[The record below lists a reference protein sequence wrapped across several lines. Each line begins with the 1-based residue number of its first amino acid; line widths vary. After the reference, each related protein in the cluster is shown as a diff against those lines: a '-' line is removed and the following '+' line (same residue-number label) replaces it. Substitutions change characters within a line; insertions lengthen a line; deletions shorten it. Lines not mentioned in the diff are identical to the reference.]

1 MRINEL
7 TGYKQ
12 HPAFQAAQQLG
23 SDPGLNDKSYSRKEK
38 KNLSTHLAELGWT
51 LIGHGQFSLVYGNPK
66 FNYVLKI
73 FTQDTP
79 GSIEWL
85 EYVVA
90 NQNNPFLPRVHGKMW
105 RISHTA
111 YAIRMERLMPFKSKT
126 DPVFAKYI
134 DPELQSRHWE
144 EIFVEENTEFLEA
157 NWPDLASAFETIL
170 DLSQYNGDDDLNLSN
185 IMKRGNSLVITDPV
199 V

>member
-7 TGYKQ
+7 TGVKQ

-23 SDPGLNDKSYSRKEK
+23 SDPGLNDKSYSQKEK
-38 KNLSTHLAELGWT
+38 KNLSTHLATLGWT

-66 FNYVLKI
+66 FKYVLKI

-90 NQNNPFLPRVHGKMW
+90 NQNNPFLPRVYGKVW
-105 RISHTA
+105 RISITA
-111 YAIRMERLMPFKSKT
+111 YAVRMERLMPFKSKT

-134 DPELQSRHWE
+134 DPELNSKSWE
-144 EIFVEENTEFLEA
+144 EIFWPENEEFLKEH
-157 NWPDLASAFETIL
+157 WPDLLSAFETIL

>member
-23 SDPGLNDKSYSRKEK
+23 SDTGINDKSYSRKEK

-90 NQNNPFLPRVHGKMW
+90 NQNNPFLPRVYGKMW

>member
-1 MRINEL
+1 MRISEL

-12 HPAFQAAQQLG
+12 HPAFKAAQQLG
-23 SDPGLNDKSYSRKEK
+23 GDTGLNDKSYSQKEK
-38 KNLSTHLAELGWT
+38 KNLSTHLATLGWT
-51 LIGHGQFSLVYGNPK
+51 LIGHGQFSLVYANPK
-66 FNYVLKI
+66 FDYVLKI

-79 GSIEWL
+79 GGIEWL

-90 NQNNPFLPRVHGKMW
+90 NQKNPFLPRVYGKMW
-105 RISHTA
+105 RISATA
-111 YAIRMERLMPFKSKT
+111 YAVRMERLMPFKSKT

-144 EIFVEENTEFLEA
+144 EIFVEENTEFLET
-157 NWPDLASAFETIL
+157 NWPDLAAAFETIL
-170 DLSQYNGDDDLNLSN
+170 ELSQYNGDDDLNLSN
-185 IMKRGNSLVITDPV
+185 IMKRGDSLVITDPV

>member
-23 SDPGLNDKSYSRKEK
+23 SDTGINDKSYSQKEK

-90 NQNNPFLPRVHGKMW
+90 NQNNPFLPRVYGKMW

-111 YAIRMERLMPFKSKT
+111 YAVRMERLMPFKSKT

>member
-90 NQNNPFLPRVHGKMW
+90 NQNNPFLPRVYGKMW

>member
-23 SDPGLNDKSYSRKEK
+23 SDTGINDKSYSRKEK

-51 LIGHGQFSLVYGNPK
+51 LIGHGQFSLVYSNPK

-90 NQNNPFLPRVHGKMW
+90 NQNNPFLPRVYGKMW

-157 NWPDLASAFETIL
+157 NWPDLAAAFETIL

>member
-1 MRINEL
+1 MRISEL
-7 TGYKQ
+7 TGYKK

-23 SDPGLNDKSYSRKEK
+23 GGSELSDKSYSRKEK
-38 KNLSTHLAELGWT
+38 KNLTTHLAALGWE

-66 FNYVLKI
+66 FEYVLKI

-79 GSIEWL
+79 GGIEWL

-90 NQNNPFLPRVHGKMW
+90 NQNNPFLPRVYGKMW

-134 DPELQSRHWE
+134 DPELQSRLWE
-144 EIFVEENTEFLEA
+144 DIFVEENTEFLEA
-157 NWPDLASAFETIL
+157 NWPDLAAAFETIIQ
-170 DLSQYNGDDDLNLSN
+170 LSSYNGDDDLNLSN
-185 IMKRGNSLVITDPV
+185 IMKRGDSLVITDPV

>member
-23 SDPGLNDKSYSRKEK
+23 SDTGINDKSYSRKEK

-90 NQNNPFLPRVHGKMW
+90 NQNNPFLPRVYGKMW

-111 YAIRMERLMPFKSKT
+111 YAVRMERLMPFKSKT

>member
-23 SDPGLNDKSYSRKEK
+23 SDTGINDKSYSRKEK

-90 NQNNPFLPRVHGKMW
+90 NQNNPFLPRVYGKMW

-157 NWPDLASAFETIL
+157 NWPDLAAAFETIL

>member
-23 SDPGLNDKSYSRKEK
+23 SDTGINDKSYSRKEK

-90 NQNNPFLPRVHGKMW
+90 NQNNPFLPRVYGKMW

-111 YAIRMERLMPFKSKT
+111 YAVRMERLMPFKSKT

-157 NWPDLASAFETIL
+157 NWPDLAAAFETIL